1 MIKKA
6 IILACMSV
14 LLFFGMG
21 IRVNAE
27 RLFILENLITN
38 GDFSIDSNGDGIA
51 NNWTGSGGGVRSYSI
66 DENGQNAFQSGTG
79 SIVIIQYINF
89 VEGHKYYITYSAS
102 KTNIA
107 SFRMV
112 LSTGTGLYYYGPE
125 NDMDGKFIYQA
136 NRNYNQAWF
145 GSINN
150 VTNGSFYIDNI
161 MVFDLTQLFGFGYEP
176 SLSDFEL
183 YYLPNLD
190 YFDTFNSFEP
200 ELFTQLNESDYL
212 DLGEDLTGI
221 DYTKSI
227 IDVNGENIDLDLNAY
242 FYDTWNGSTL
252 ISGIYTALDYVNDN
266 HPIMY
271 YNGETYT
278 LNWAIS
284 DYSQRVIYLDLSEEE
299 EEILKR
305 ILFNRTINRTQEF
318 FYIKV
323 ETGFLG
329 DAKFWFSLGSKF
341 DLLVDAKSFL
351 ISRKTVTLN
360 DYNVMNEM
368 YIKTYDQNG
377 NVILPALMFNI
388 GQTVKTS
395 YVDDFGSL
403 YTNISRF
410 NFEFELNSPSIEST
424 YDYELLFFYELG
436 IFSSDKVIQPPKI
449 DSEIPYLWDM
459 KVCDFYQ
466 IGCHLGNFANETV
479 STIYSNLKIDEI
491 TDFFD
496 GISESASKILSIVP
510 DNIGAIIAVILGG
523 VGVALIVVIIERANK

>member
-27 RLFILENLITN
+27 ILFILDNIIVN
-38 GDFSIDSNGDGIA
+38 GDFSNGV
-51 NNWTGSGGGVRSYSI
+51 NNWLKNTNATWSTDDEILHFIDNVKEDAYFQQSNTPTSI
-66 DENGQNAFQSGTG
+66 
-79 SIVIIQYINF
+79 
-89 VEGHKYYITYSAS
+89 EGH
-102 KTNIA
+102 
-107 SFRMV
+107 
-112 LSTGTGLYYYGPE
+112 LYYLSFDFVQLSDNTFYVDTPTAT
-125 NDMDGKFIYQA
+125 NDLFGYNVITNSGHYSGIYERYLYRLGNLLFDNASSTALNTNWKF
-136 NRNYNQAWF
+136 
-145 GSINN
+145 
-150 VTNGSFYIDNI
+150 DNI
-161 MVFDLTQLFGFGYEP
+161 IFIDLTSIFGYGYEP
-176 SLSDFEL
+176 SLTDFEL
-183 YYLPNLD
+183 YYLPKID
-190 YFDTFNSFEP
+190 YFDTYNSFEP
-200 ELFTQLNESDYL
+200 SLYTQLYESDYL

-242 FYDTWNGSTL
+242 FYDTYNGSTL
-252 ISGIYTALDYVNDN
+252 ISGIYTAIDYVNDN

-329 DAKFWFSLGSKF
+329 DARFWFSLGSKF

-351 ISRKTVTLN
+351 ISRKTTTSN

-388 GQTVKTS
+388 GQTIKTS

-410 NFEFELNSPSIEST
+410 NFEFELNSPSIESA

-436 IFSSDKVIQPPKI
+436 IFSSDKVVQPPHV
-449 DSEIPYLWDM
+449 DSDIPYLWDM

-479 STIYSNLKIDEI
+479 STIYTKMKIDEI
-491 TDFFD
+491 VGFFD
-496 GISESASKILSIVP
+496 GINESASRVLSIVP

-523 VGVALIVVIIERANK
+523 VGVAIIVVIIERANK